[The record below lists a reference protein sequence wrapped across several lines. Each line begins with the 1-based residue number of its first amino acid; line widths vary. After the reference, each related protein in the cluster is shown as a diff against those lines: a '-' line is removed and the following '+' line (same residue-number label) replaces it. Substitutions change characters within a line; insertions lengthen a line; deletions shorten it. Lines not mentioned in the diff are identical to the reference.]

1 MSTNDPSATTT
12 QARRRLAV
20 PADPSEDELA
30 RHWSLTPADLAVV
43 AECRGADH
51 QRRFALQL
59 CMLRAHGYFFDDYR
73 HAPIKIVNHLS
84 RQLGLP
90 PVLFLDRPG
99 RAQTERAQS
108 LRIRRHLGIRNFD
121 HHAAAD
127 LRDWLRPGAIE
138 GRTAAELTAR
148 AEDRLREWRVML
160 PASSTLERLVTAEVT
175 RATTDLYG
183 EIASRLPPALRE
195 AIDLLVEVPDGDARS
210 SLFRL
215 KDYPKSANAAVIK
228 SDIVR
233 LRLIEQLLETGAGLD
248 DLDPR
253 IIRQLGQLGRCYDA
267 GDLRRF
273 AKPKRD
279 ALVACYLVEARKTLL
294 DQIVEMNDQFLTEM
308 NRRSRNAVEEQRKTL
323 RRRARDGWQ
332 RVLGAVDALVA
343 AEGSQTVTAF
353 RDALGTPELV
363 QAAVACRA
371 YERLEERGHLDAM
384 LARYAT
390 LRQYLPAFLAL
401 PFQAAAGSET
411 LLKAIEIQRAL
422 DAGTRTV
429 LTTDDP
435 HGFVQADW
443 RSHLVTESK
452 EGKLATDGK
461 PVKHLDRAIWEI
473 SLAFAVR
480 DALRA
485 GSLFLTESRD
495 HVSFWDLVYDDGN
508 WKKTREQAYKSL
520 ALPRDGQ
527 AFIAKI
533 TAEFERVARAAE
545 HGMPGNRFVSI
556 VNGRLKLKKR
566 DALAVSHV
574 VRELRASIAASL
586 PRVRIEDLLQDV
598 DEWCGF
604 TRAFQPL
611 GGYQPRG
618 ADMHRSL
625 LATLIAHGTN
635 LGLAAMSQSVDT
647 LTAEAL
653 QDTSRWF
660 LRDATIKAANTILV
674 DHHHG
679 LKLSGIWGDG
689 SRSSSDGQR
698 FAIERKS
705 LLGSVYPRYF
715 GYYERALQVY
725 THTSDQHSVY
735 GTQVISCA
743 PREAGYVLGGILDN
757 DTALAIREHTS
768 DTNGFTEHLFGLCVL
783 LGITFMPR
791 LKDLPDQVLSRIGRD
806 ADYGILQ
813 PLFRGRIN
821 VELILE
827 QWDQLVRLA
836 ASLKDR
842 LTSAHV
848 VMQRLANANASDRL
862 AGALSQLGR
871 LMKTLHILRYIQ
883 EESLRDAIQLQL
895 NHGEFRHILAKSLF
909 FANWGSFRSGDYEEV
924 MNKASCL
931 SLLSNAVLVWNT
943 VHIARIVDQLRA
955 AGHEVK
961 EEDLARVSPLA
972 HAHVIPNGSYFQSPR
987 RQGETAASQ
996 SVMA

>member
-1 MSTNDPSATTT
+1 MLP
-12 QARRRLAV
+12 
-20 PADPSEDELA
+20 PDPSEDDLA
-30 RHWSLTPADLAVV
+30 RHWSLTPADLAAI
-43 AECRGADH
+43 AECRGPD
-51 QRRFALQL
+51 QRRRFALQL
-59 CMLRAHGYFFDDYR
+59 CVMRAHGRFLDDYR

-90 PVLFLDRPG
+90 PVLFLDRAG
-99 RAQTERAQS
+99 REPTERVQAQ
-108 LRIRRHLGIRNFD
+108 RIRRYLALSRFD
-121 HHAAAD
+121 KAAEAN
-127 LRDWLRPGAIE
+127 LREWLREGALE
-138 GRTAAELTAR
+138 GRSAAELLAG
-148 AEDRLREWRVML
+148 AEDKLRGWRVML
-160 PASSTLERLVTAEVT
+160 PAASTLDRIVASVAAHTTADLF
-175 RATTDLYG
+175 AT
-183 EIASRLPPALRE
+183 IAGRLPETLR
-195 AIDLLVEVPDGDARS
+195 AGIDLLVEVPEGDARS

-228 SDIVR
+228 GDIVR
-233 LRLIEQLLETGAGLD
+233 LRLIEDLLGAGADLG

-253 IIRQLGQLGRCYDA
+253 IIRQLGQLGRRYDA

-273 AKPKRD
+273 AKLKRD

-294 DQIVEMNDQFLTEM
+294 DQIVEMNDLFLTGM
-308 NRRSRNAVEEQRKTL
+308 NRRARTSVEKRRKSL
-323 RRRARDGWQ
+323 RRRARDGLH

-343 AEGSQTVTAF
+343 ADGAQSVSAF
-353 RDALGTPELV
+353 RDAQNPPVLIE
-363 QAAVACRA
+363 AAIACRA
-371 YERLEERGHLDAM
+371 YERLETRGHLDAM
-384 LARYAT
+384 LARYGT
-390 LRQYLPAFLAL
+390 LRQYLPAFFAL
-401 PFQAAAGSET
+401 PFQAATGSET
-411 LLKAIEIQRAL
+411 LLRAVESLRAL
-422 DAGTRTV
+422 DACSRGP

-443 RSHLVTESK
+443 RSYLVS
-452 EGKLATDGK
+452 DGK
-461 PVKHLDRAIWEI
+461 LDRAIWEI

-485 GSLFLTESRD
+485 GSLFLAHSRD
-495 HVSFWDLVYDDGN
+495 HVSFWNLVYDDRS
-508 WKKTREQAYKSL
+508 WQQTREQAYGRL
-520 ALPRDGQ
+520 DLPTDGQ
-527 AFIAKI
+527 AFLARLG
-533 TAEFERVARAAE
+533 AELNRAARAAQR
-545 HGMPGNRFVSI
+545 GLPSNRFAAVR
-556 VNGRLKLKKR
+556 NGRLKLKRR
-566 DALAVSHV
+566 DALLIPPAL
-574 VRELRASIAASL
+574 RELRATIGASL

-618 ADMHRSL
+618 GDPHRSL

-635 LGLAAMSQSVDT
+635 LGLAAMSHSVDS
-647 LTAEAL
+647 LTADAL

-660 LRDATIKAANTILV
+660 LRPATLKAANAVLV

-679 LKLSGIWGDG
+679 LKLSGVWGDG

-698 FAIERKS
+698 FTVERDS

-715 GYYERALQVY
+715 GYYDRALALY

-735 GTQVISCA
+735 ATQAISCT

-768 DTNGFTEHLFGLCVL
+768 DTHGFTEHLFGLCAL
-783 LGITFMPR
+783 LGIAFMPR
-791 LKDLPDQVLSRIGRD
+791 LKDLPDQVLSRIDRD
-806 ADYGILQ
+806 ADYGALQ
-813 PLFRGRIN
+813 PLLRGRVN

-842 LTSAHV
+842 LTPAHV

-862 AGALSQLGR
+862 AGALTQLGR
-871 LMKTLHILRYIQ
+871 LMKTLHILRYIH
-883 EESLRDAIQLQL
+883 EAPLRNAIQLQL
-895 NHGEFRHILAKSLF
+895 NRGEFRHILAKSLF
-909 FANWGSFRSGDYEEV
+909 FANQGGFRSGDYEEV

-943 VHIARIVDQLRA
+943 VHIACIVDQLRA
-955 AGHEVK
+955 AGHEVRD
-961 EEDLARVSPLA
+961 EDLARVSPLA

-987 RQGETAASQ
+987 RRAQAAPEL
-996 SVMA
+996 VTT

>member
-1 MSTNDPSATTT
+1 MSTDDSRAPAS
-12 QARRRLAV
+12 QARRRL
-20 PADPSEDELA
+20 PIPDDPSEDELA
-30 RHWSLTPADLAVV
+30 QHWNLTPADLIVIAG
-43 AECRGADH
+43 CRGPDH
-51 QRRFALQL
+51 RRRFALQL
-59 CMLRAHGYFFDDYR
+59 CMLRAHGRFFDDYR

-84 RQLGLP
+84 RQLELP
-90 PVLFLDRPG
+90 PVLFLDRSG
-99 RAQTERAQS
+99 REPTERVQAQ
-108 LRIRRHLGIRNFD
+108 RICRHLGLSRFD
-121 HHAAAD
+121 KAAEAR
-127 LRDWLRPGAIE
+127 LREWLREGALE
-138 GRTAAELTAR
+138 GRTAPELLSR
-148 AEDRLREWRVML
+148 AEERLRVWQIVL
-160 PASSTLERLVTAEVT
+160 PGTSTLERIVISVVSHT
-175 RATTDLYG
+175 TTDLFATISG
-183 EIASRLPPALRE
+183 RLPEKLR
-195 AIDLLVEVPDGDARS
+195 ADIDLLVEVPEGDARS

-215 KDYPKSANAAVIK
+215 KGYPKSANAAVIK
-228 SDIVR
+228 GDIVR

-253 IIRQLGQLGRCYDA
+253 IVRQLGQLGRNYDA

-279 ALVACYLVEARKTLL
+279 ALVACYLIEARKTLL
-294 DQIVEMNDQFLTEM
+294 DQIVEMNDLFLTGM
-308 NRRSRNAVEEQRKTL
+308 NRRSRNAVENQRKGL
-323 RRRARDGWQ
+323 RRRARDGLH

-353 RDALGTPELV
+353 RDALGTPELI
-363 QAAVACRA
+363 QAAIACRA

-384 LARYAT
+384 LARYGT
-390 LRQYLPAFLAL
+390 LRQYLPAFFGL

-411 LLKAIEIQRAL
+411 LLRAIEILRAL
-422 DAGTRTV
+422 DAGTRGA

-435 HGFVQADW
+435 HGFVPADW
-443 RSHLVTESK
+443 RPHLSTG
-452 EGKLATDGK
+452 GK
-461 PVKHLDRAIWEI
+461 LDRAIWEI
-473 SLAFAVR
+473 SLAVAVR

-485 GSLFLTESRD
+485 GSLFLVQSRD
-495 HVSFWDLVYDDGN
+495 HVSFWNLVYDDRK
-508 WKKTREQAYKSL
+508 WQQTREQAYQRL
-520 ALPRDGQ
+520 DLPTDGQ
-527 AFIAKI
+527 TFLAKL
-533 TAEFERVARAAE
+533 AAQFDQAVRAAE
-545 HGMPGNRFVSI
+545 RGLLGNRFAAVKE
-556 VNGRLKLKKR
+556 GRLKLKQR
-566 DALAVSHV
+566 DAMAVP
-574 VRELRASIAASL
+574 RALRDLRATIGASL

-618 ADMHRSL
+618 ADAHRSL

-647 LTAEAL
+647 LTADAL

-660 LRDATIKAANTILV
+660 LRDATIKAANTVLV

-698 FAIERKS
+698 FAVERNS
-705 LLGSVYPRYF
+705 LLSSVYPRYF
-715 GYYERALQVY
+715 GYYERALQLY

-735 GTQVISCA
+735 GTQAISCT
-743 PREAGYVLGGILDN
+743 PREAGYVLDGILDN
-757 DTALAIREHTS
+757 DTVLAIREHTS
-768 DTNGFTEHLFGLCVL
+768 DTNGFTEHLFGLCAL

-791 LKDLPDQVLSRIGRD
+791 LKDLPDQVLSRIDRN
-806 ADYGILQ
+806 ADYGALQ
-813 PLFRGRIN
+813 QLLRGRIN
-821 VELILE
+821 LELILE

-842 LTSAHV
+842 LTPAHV

-871 LMKTLHILRYIQ
+871 LMKTVHILRYVQ
-883 EESLRDAIQLQL
+883 EEPLRDAIQLQL
-895 NHGEFRHILAKSLF
+895 NRGEFRHILAKSLF
-909 FANWGSFRSGDYEEV
+909 FANWGGFRSGDYEEV

-943 VHIARIVDQLRA
+943 VQIARIVDQLRA

-961 EEDLARVSPLA
+961 DEDLARVSPLA

-987 RQGETAASQ
+987 RRAQAAPEP
-996 SVMA
+996 VMA

>member
-1 MSTNDPSATTT
+1 MSTDDPQATTT
-12 QARRRLAV
+12 QSRRL
-20 PADPSEDELA
+20 PIPDNPSEDELA
-30 RHWSLTPADLAVV
+30 RHWSLSSADLAVI
-43 AECRGADH
+43 AECRSPDH
-51 QRRFALQL
+51 RRRFALQL
-59 CMLRAHGYFFDDYR
+59 CVIRTHGCFLDDYHR
-73 HAPIKIVNHLS
+73 APIKIVSHLS
-84 RQLGLP
+84 RQLGLA

-99 RAQTERAQS
+99 RAQTEREQS
-108 LRIRRHLGIRNFD
+108 LRIRRYLDVRSFD
-121 HHAAAD
+121 GQAATG
-127 LRDWLRPGAIE
+127 LREWLHQGAIE
-138 GRTAAELTAR
+138 GRTAAELLVG
-148 AEDRLREWRVML
+148 AEDKLRDWRVML
-160 PASSTLERLVTAEVT
+160 PAVSTLERLVGAEVMH
-175 RATTDLYG
+175 ATTDLF
-183 EIASRLPPALRE
+183 EMVRTRLPPTLRD
-195 AIDLLVEVPDGDARS
+195 AIDLLVEVPEGDARS

-233 LRLIEQLLETGAGLD
+233 LRLIEQLLDAGAGLD

-253 IIRQLGQLGRCYDA
+253 IIRQLGQLGRRYDA

-294 DQIVEMNDQFLTEM
+294 DQIVEMNDLFLTGM
-308 NRRSRNAVEEQRKTL
+308 NRRSRTAVEMRRKSL
-323 RRRARDGWQ
+323 RRRARDGLH

-343 AEGSQTVTAF
+343 ADGAQTLAAF
-353 RDALGTPELV
+353 RDAQNSPAPIE
-363 QAAVACRA
+363 AAIACRA
-371 YERLEERGHLDAM
+371 CERLEARGHLDAM
-384 LARYAT
+384 LARYGT
-390 LRQYLPAFLAL
+390 LRQYLPAFFAL

-411 LLKAIEIQRAL
+411 LLGAIEILRAI
-422 DAGTRTV
+422 DAGTRGA

-443 RSHLVTESK
+443 RPYLVTGDK
-452 EGKLATDGK
+452 
-461 PVKHLDRAIWEI
+461 LDRAIWEI

-480 DALRA
+480 GALRA
-485 GSLFLTESRD
+485 GSLFLAQSRD
-495 HVSFWDLVYDDGN
+495 HVSFWNLVYDDRN
-508 WKKTREQAYKSL
+508 WQQTREQAYQRL
-520 ALPRDGQ
+520 DLPTDGQ
-527 AFIAKI
+527 AFLAKL
-533 TAEFERVARAAE
+533 TAEFDRAVCAAE
-545 HGMPGNRFVSI
+545 RGLPCNRFAAVKD
-556 VNGRLKLKKR
+556 GRLKLKKR
-566 DALAVSHV
+566 DAMPVPRAL
-574 VRELRASIAASL
+574 RELRATISASL

-618 ADMHRSL
+618 ADPHRSL

-647 LTAEAL
+647 LTADAL

-660 LRDATIKAANTILV
+660 LRDATIKAANTTLV

-679 LKLSGIWGDG
+679 LKLSSVWGDG

-698 FAIERKS
+698 FAVERDS

-715 GYYERALQVY
+715 GYYDRALQLY
-725 THTSDQHSVY
+725 THTSDQNSVY
-735 GTQVISCA
+735 GTQAISCA

-768 DTNGFTEHLFGLCVL
+768 DTHGFTEHLFGLCVL

-791 LKDLPDQVLSRIGRD
+791 LKDLPDQVLSRIDRD
-806 ADYGILQ
+806 ADYGALQ
-813 PLFRGRIN
+813 PLLRGRIN

-842 LTSAHV
+842 LTPAHV
-848 VMQRLANANASDRL
+848 VMQRLINANASDRL

-883 EESLRDAIQLQL
+883 EEPLRDAIQLQL
-895 NHGEFRHILAKSLF
+895 NRGEFRHILAKSLF
-909 FANWGSFRSGDYEEV
+909 FANWGNFRSGDYEEV

-943 VHIARIVDQLRA
+943 VHIARIADQLRA

-961 EEDLARVSPLA
+961 DEELARVSPLA

-987 RQGETAASQ
+987 RRADAAPEPI
-996 SVMA
+996 MA

>member
-1 MSTNDPSATTT
+1 MANPSSAAAG
-12 QARRRLAV
+12 ARRRLPV
-20 PADPSEDELA
+20 PIDPGEDELA
-30 RHWSLTPADLAVV
+30 RHWNLTPADLAEI
-43 AECRGADH
+43 ANCRGAD
-51 QRRFALQL
+51 QKRRFALQL
-59 CMLRAHGYFFDDYR
+59 CVLRGYGRFLDDYR

-84 RQLGLP
+84 RQLELP
-90 PVLFLDRPG
+90 PVLFLDRSG
-99 RAQTERAQS
+99 REPTERVQAQ
-108 LRIRRHLGIRNFD
+108 RIRRYLGLSRFDKTAEDHLRE
-121 HHAAAD
+121 
-127 LRDWLRPGAIE
+127 WLRGGAME
-138 GRTAAELTAR
+138 GRTAAELLIL
-148 AEDRLREWRVML
+148 AEEKLASLQVML
-160 PASSTLERLVTAEVT
+160 PSVSTLERI
-175 RATTDLYG
+175 
-183 EIASRLPPALRE
+183 IASVLAHSTTELFESIANRLPEKLRI
-195 AIDLLVEVPDGDARS
+195 AIDLLVEVPTGDARS

-228 SDIVR
+228 GDIVR
-233 LRLIEQLLETGAGLD
+233 LRLIEELLGNDGALD
-248 DLDPR
+248 NLDPK
-253 IIRQLGQLGRCYDA
+253 IVRQLGQLGRRYDA
-267 GDLRRF
+267 RDLRRF

-294 DQIVEMNDQFLTEM
+294 DQIVEMNDLFLTGM
-308 NRRSRNAVEEQRKTL
+308 NRRSRNSVENQRKSL
-323 RRRARDGWQ
+323 RRRSRDGLQ

-343 AEGSQTVTAF
+343 AEGSQTITAF
-353 RDALGTPELV
+353 RDALGTPELI
-363 QAAVACRA
+363 QAAIACRA

-384 LARYAT
+384 LARYST
-390 LRQYLPAFLAL
+390 LRQYLPAFFAL

-411 LLKAIEIQRAL
+411 LLRAIEILRAL
-422 DAGTRTV
+422 DAGTRGV

-443 RSHLVTESK
+443 RPHLITG
-452 EGKLATDGK
+452 GK
-461 PVKHLDRAIWEI
+461 LDRAIWEI
-473 SLAFAVR
+473 ALAFVVR

-485 GSLFLTESRD
+485 GSLFLVQSRD
-495 HVSFWDLVYDDGN
+495 HVSFWNLVYDDRKWQQN
-508 WKKTREQAYKSL
+508 REQAYQRL
-520 ALPRDGQ
+520 DLPTDGRV
-527 AFIAKI
+527 FLTKL
-533 TAEFERVARAAE
+533 TAEFDRAVRAAE
-545 HGMPGNRFVSI
+545 QGLHANRFASVKD
-556 VNGRLKLKKR
+556 GRLKLKKR
-566 DALAVSHV
+566 DAMAIPRAL
-574 VRELRASIAASL
+574 RELRATISTSL

-598 DEWCGF
+598 DEWCRF
-604 TRAFQPL
+604 TSAFQPL
-611 GGYQPRG
+611 GGYQPYG
-618 ADMHRSL
+618 GDPHRSL

-679 LKLSGIWGDG
+679 LKLSRIWGDG

-698 FAIERKS
+698 FAVERDS

-715 GYYERALQVY
+715 GYYEQALQLY

-735 GTQVISCA
+735 GTQAISCA

-791 LKDLPDQVLSRIGRD
+791 LKDLPDQVLSRIDRD
-806 ADYGILQ
+806 ADYGALQ
-813 PLFRGRIN
+813 PLLRGRIN

-842 LTSAHV
+842 LTPAHV
-848 VMQRLANANASDRL
+848 VVQRLANANASDRL

-883 EESLRDAIQLQL
+883 EEPLRDAIQLQL
-895 NHGEFRHILAKSLF
+895 NRGEFRHILAKSLF

-943 VHIARIVDQLRA
+943 VHITRVVDQLRV
-955 AGHEVK
+955 AGHPVK
-961 EEDLARVSPLA
+961 DEDLARVSPLA

-987 RQGETAASQ
+987 RWAEAASEPI
-996 SVMA
+996 MA